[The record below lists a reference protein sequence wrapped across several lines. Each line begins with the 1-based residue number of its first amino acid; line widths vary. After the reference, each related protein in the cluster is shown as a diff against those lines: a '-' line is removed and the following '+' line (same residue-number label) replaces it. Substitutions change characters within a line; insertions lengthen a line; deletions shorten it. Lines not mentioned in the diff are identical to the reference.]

1 MASVSARNHS
11 VALGKAR
18 LLRETSI
25 DRRLRP
31 ISHQQAEA
39 YLHAS
44 LAANVAAWEAYL
56 EQLVGE
62 FFTVTSNPV
71 ISSYHTMH
79 TVAKENAL
87 REIKAFNTPNA
98 QNSRELLNHTTGYD
112 PINDWI
118 WPARGMSGPHV
129 RARLDEILRV
139 RHSFAHGLSL
149 PAYAWTQSPAGRLRL
164 GSRAGVLLTVVLRNC
179 RAPP

>member
-1 MASVSARNHS
+1 MASVSARNHA

-25 DRRLRP
+25 DHRLRP
-31 ISHQQAEA
+31 ISHQQTEA

-56 EQLVGE
+56 EQLVRE
-62 FFTVTSNPV
+62 FYAVTSNPV

-87 REIKAFNTPNA
+87 REIKAFTHR
-98 QNSRELLNHTTGYD
+98 SV
-112 PINDWI
+112 I
-118 WPARGMSGPHV
+118 
-129 RARLDEILRV
+129 
-139 RHSFAHGLSL
+139 
-149 PAYAWTQSPAGRLRL
+149 
-164 GSRAGVLLTVVLRNC
+164 
-179 RAPP
+179 